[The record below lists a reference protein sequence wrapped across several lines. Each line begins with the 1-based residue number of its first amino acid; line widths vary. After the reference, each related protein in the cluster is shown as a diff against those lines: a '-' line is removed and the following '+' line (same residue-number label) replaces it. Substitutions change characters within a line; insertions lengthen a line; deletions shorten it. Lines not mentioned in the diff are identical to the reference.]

1 MNMNHSMKRPIVIHF
16 FRVSLVLSSL
26 FLMNSA
32 WSQTPQALKNLIHE
46 LEGNSLSLKSI
57 HTAEEANR
65 LEYQTNLFL
74 PNPELGFNYL
84 WSSPA
89 AMGNRRDVTL
99 VQSFDFPTAYVYR
112 SDLSDL
118 QIKQSMLAEDLA
130 ALEMRYEISLLYYE
144 LVYRGQME
152 QEWSVLEEH
161 AEQLTQAY
169 QQRLD
174 AGDIGI
180 MELHKVELNGL
191 KVANQRNSI
200 QTEIDQLLLDLKV
213 KNGGQLVELNA
224 FDWDLVSLPASF
236 DDYYL
241 ELRAKNPILMQLE
254 NGISMAQ
261 KQVQL
266 QKALRLPRWSAGYMD
281 EYTVFQNVQGIS
293 VGMSL
298 PLWEQ
303 KNKVKWAKANQ
314 LAAQSA
320 LEEYELYFRVEAEK
334 AFRTALKLDAQ
345 IRLFEEKMAEL
356 NQLDRLGKA
365 LDSGQISLME
375 YLFEINFYTENTMSL
390 LKLKRDLRIAWVNL
404 HRFSAVD

>member
-1 MNMNHSMKRPIVIHF
+1 MNMNHSMKRPIVIQF
-16 FRVSLVLSSL
+16 FRISLVLSSL
-26 FLMNSA
+26 FLINSA
-32 WSQTPQALKNLIHE
+32 WGQTPQALKNLIDE
-46 LEGNSLSLKSI
+46 LQGNSLSLKSI

-84 WSSPA
+84 WSSPV
-89 AMGNRRDVTL
+89 AMGNRRDVSL
-99 VQSFDFPTAYVYR
+99 VQRFDFPTAYIYR

-118 QIKQSMLAEDLA
+118 QIKQSILAEDLA

-174 AGDIGI
+174 AGDIGL

-191 KVANQRNSI
+191 KVANQRNSL

-213 KNGGQLVELNA
+213 RNGGKLVELNA
-224 FDWDLVSLPASF
+224 SEWDLVSLPASF

-241 ELRAKNPILMQLE
+241 ELRAKNPLLMQLE

-293 VGMSL
+293 VGMTL

-314 LAAQSA
+314 LAAESA

-334 AFRTALKLDAQ
+334 AYRTALKLDAQ
-345 IRLFEEKMAEL
+345 IRLFEEKMAQL

-404 HRFSAVD
+404 HRFSALD